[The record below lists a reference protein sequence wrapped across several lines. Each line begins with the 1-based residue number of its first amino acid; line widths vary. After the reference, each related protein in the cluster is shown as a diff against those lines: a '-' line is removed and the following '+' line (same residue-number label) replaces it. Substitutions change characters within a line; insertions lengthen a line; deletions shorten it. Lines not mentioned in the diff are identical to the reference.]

1 MGVKNG
7 RTLLAA
13 GIVAIVGGAG
23 FWIYHQ
29 SPEQV
34 AARQLQQAATAQ
46 ASGQLRQA
54 AELYTAVAE
63 SRIPVA
69 PQGASGLRTLL
80 DATRLQ
86 AVPGTDAARVL
97 VLAQRVRAAGQAVM
111 PPKDLLALGWT
122 LADAYTAKDAAGA
135 KAVLDA
141 IAPIETD
148 KTRLD
153 TAADPLL
160 ARIVAADPR
169 NTAAAVQYAELLERR
184 RDCSRCEGLL
194 TPHAAVLAG
203 TEGARILGRI
213 YAAKGQLDQSYA
225 LLQPYTADKL
235 KVFSERE
242 AKYRETVTSIEK
254 SALETLRA
262 GHAPQDFYV
271 RYKAA
276 DESGQRELVN
286 TYINERL
293 GADASLKAQIQALRE
308 SSSIVPAALD
318 LGIVTVQRATKLT
331 DTAAR
336 NAQLTAAEKVFL
348 SIRGAAGDTDG
359 YRLYLGQVYYWLGK
373 QDEGRKLFDE
383 LLKSHGR
390 GYAILVNVAG
400 LLRSV
405 GALQDARSLVEEAYR
420 VGKDKNEQWG
430 AAHLRS
436 VMHIDAEDELT
447 WLERSDRSH
456 GRVRASIHATRAQ
469 IAARRG
475 DRAGARRDFQLA
487 AAEYAKLPE
496 STDQLNGSG
505 LILLALYGLDGDPQH
520 RDKALTQLDQALAM
534 MPTDSILLLNN
545 IAAIGSAGVA
555 AIVGETIDLPLMR
568 TEGDL
573 GMLEFLHNDK
583 ASRDRVTAAVRD
595 NAAVQKALS
604 YAEKAILLAPRNP
617 HSYSF
622 AASLASML
630 EDSATSRALAARAQS
645 AQLDFGD
652 IDRELKGRADGS
664 TLQRDLETAAGL
676 TRQLHSLMQQPAVQR
691 KAATWAVVADRW
703 VRGQVAMLLWGQPV
717 AMDAVVDVARKA
729 RSRHPSAGSLS
740 TLMEALQGRAAQ
752 RLMNL
757 NPAFAASVGRHGRL
771 LDVSTL
777 ITLHLDEDTE
787 FRRLALADADV
798 LEVMSLVRER
808 QSRYPDKTSTW
819 SWLLLRHVDDKAARA
834 LAARLLDSGAGAA
847 QLDLAVAF
855 SPRHPETVIE
865 RYHQALANGDRA
877 QAQRALDD
885 ARKAGIAVPEVLG
898 RQLKAG

>member
-7 RTLLAA
+7 RALLAA
-13 GIVAIVGGAG
+13 GLVAIVGGAG

-34 AARQLQQAATAQ
+34 AARQLQQAAAAQ

-80 DATRLQ
+80 DAARLQ
-86 AVPGTDAARVL
+86 AVPGADAAQVL
-97 VLAQRVRAAGQAVM
+97 ALAQRVRAAGQAVM

-122 LADAYTAKDAAGA
+122 LAEAYAAKDASGA

-141 IAPIETD
+141 IAPLETD
-148 KTRLD
+148 KARLD

-160 ARIVAADPR
+160 ARIVAAEPR

-184 RDCSRCEGLL
+184 RDCSRCEELL
-194 TPHAAVLAG
+194 TPHAAALSG

-225 LLQPYTADKL
+225 LLQPYTEDKL

-242 AKYRETVTSIEK
+242 ARYRETVASIEK
-254 SALETLRA
+254 GALETLRA

-276 DESGQRELVN
+276 DESGQRELVG

-293 GADASLKAQIQALRE
+293 SADASLKAQIQALRE

-318 LGIVTVQRATKLT
+318 LGIVTVQRATKLS
-331 DTAAR
+331 DPAAR

-390 GYAILVNVAG
+390 GYAILVNVSG

-405 GALQDARSLVEEAYR
+405 GALQDARSLIEEAYR
-420 VGKDKNEQWG
+420 VGKDRNEQWN
-430 AAHLRS
+430 AAHMRS

-475 DRAGARRDFQLA
+475 DRAAARRDFQLA

-496 STDQLNGSG
+496 STEQLNGSG

-545 IAAIGSAGVA
+545 ISAISSAAVA

-568 TEGDL
+568 TQGDL
-573 GMLEFLHNDK
+573 GMLEFLHNDH
-583 ASRDRVTAAVRD
+583 AARDRVAAAVRD
-595 NAAVQKALS
+595 NAAVKKALS

-622 AASLASML
+622 AASLAAML
-630 EDSATSRALAARAQS
+630 EDGSASKALAARAQS
-645 AQLDFGD
+645 AKLDFGD

-664 TLQRDLETAAGL
+664 TLQRDLEAATGL
-676 TRQLHSLMQQPAVQR
+676 TRQLHGLLQQPAVQR
-691 KAATWAVVADRW
+691 QAATWAVVADRW
-703 VRGQVAMLLWGQPV
+703 VRGRVAMLLWGQPV
-717 AMDAVVDVARKA
+717 AMDEVVDVARKA
-729 RSRHPSAGSLS
+729 RSRHPSAGTHSS
-740 TLMEALQGRAAQ
+740 LMEALQGRAAQ
-752 RLMNL
+752 RLMKL
-757 NPAFAASVGRHGRL
+757 NPAFAASVSRHGRL

-777 ITLHLDEDTE
+777 ITLHLDEDPE

-808 QSRYPDKTSTW
+808 QGRYPGKTSTW
-819 SWLLLRHVDDKAARA
+819 SWLLLRHVDEKAARA
-834 LAARLLDSGAGAA
+834 LAAQLPDSAAGAA
-847 QLDLAVAF
+847 RLELAVAF

-865 RYHQALANGDRA
+865 RYHQALASGDRA

-885 ARKAGIAVPEVLG
+885 ARKAGIALPEVLG